1 MQQRKKRRILR
12 RGKEPDL
19 LHITELEIDNFK
31 SFSKKTKIPFLE
43 GFTVISGPN
52 GSGKSNI
59 IDSILF
65 VLALS
70 SSRNLRAEK
79 LTDLINLNSGRNTA
93 EVTLEFSDGTKIKR
107 RIKRTGNGYYSY
119 IYLNERLCKQSDI
132 VDHLAK
138 HGIKPHGYNVV
149 MQGDVTRIMEMSD
162 FERRKIIDEIA
173 GVSEFDSKK
182 QQSLSELDIVRERIE
197 REELLLLELNKRV
210 NELKRER
217 EHALEYQKWQKDL
230 LFFQNCRA
238 AAQLHEKEKELS
250 SLMRSAEEHRIALNR
265 FDTDRSLEEN
275 ELSYLKADLQDI
287 DDLINKKSGSDYLKL
302 IAELEE
308 AKSGIKLAEQTI
320 VRLRKEKETNLE
332 AINRIYMDSKRAEA
346 RVVECTDQIRSLS
359 IDRTN
364 IAMDI
369 ASARAQQEK
378 LETEIKQHGED
389 TEGARER
396 LFSGLKDLE
405 EKKAQR
411 SEILHRQ
418 DMLIEKSRM
427 RTSELERL
435 NQLLR
440 QLDEDYAVKH
450 SQLSES
456 EISITNLIS
465 QKKDLDRT
473 LSEREGMMFAQRS
486 TLERLQKEIR
496 EYEQDVYRLEAAQQ
510 ARGESGGKAIEA
522 VMAMEHVHG
531 TIADLGKAPAEY
543 ATALNIAAGNKLQ
556 FVVCDDDQVAADAIR
571 YLKEERLGRVTFLPL
586 NKLKPPA
593 LPPLKEAGV
602 IDYAVNLVEYDP
614 KYDRAFAVAL
624 GATVVVDTLER
635 ARKLIGKYRMVT
647 LEGELLDRS
656 GAMTGGATRKQGGRG
671 FGAAVD
677 DEIFRIR
684 AHLGELQGEATTLEA
699 GIKKIT
705 EEVDTQR
712 VARNEIDQNIARLG
726 MFTEEFSRR
735 FESITV
741 EKQTIEL
748 AVARQQEETKNGAFE
763 LSSLEAELDKTSETI
778 NEVNAGIEEIKKR
791 LDDTNI
797 PVLTD
802 QIEKKRKEIEEAERR
817 LRNKDGDITDAQR
830 ERQHFNTRLGEMGE
844 ERARQ
849 DERNKQIDA
858 ETAGSNEQIVAHK
871 SQIATLEDRQREF
884 SGELDELRG
893 KRAEASRHIQDSE
906 LKIMKFD
913 AEKERITILVNAVEG
928 RTRTLGSE
936 VEMLREQVGELDT
949 KLSLTEIEGKIAEAD
964 GALRKI
970 GAVNMLAIEEYE
982 KVQRQVG
989 ERTERKETL
998 SRERSTLIERIE
1010 KFEQM
1015 KYEAFT
1021 TAFHAIDTNFREIFA
1036 RLTSGSGHLILE
1048 NEEDPFAGGMT
1059 FAVQPRDK
1067 KVHLLSSLSGGEK
1080 SLTTLAFI
1088 FSIQRYIPAPFYAFD
1103 EVDMSLDGSNVERIS
1118 SMVTELSPQS
1128 QFVIVSLRKPM
1139 IDAAQRIMGVT
1150 LRPDKST
1157 LVTGVKANG

>member
-1 MQQRKKRRILR
+1 M
-12 RGKEPDL
+12 
-19 LHITELEIDNFK
+19 HITELEIDNFK

-59 IDSILF
+59 VDSILF

-93 EVTLEFSDGTKIKR
+93 EVSLEFSDGTKIKR
-107 RIKRTGNGYYSY
+107 RIKRTANGYYSY
-119 IYLNERLCKQSDI
+119 NYLNERLCKQSDI
-132 VDHLAK
+132 VEYLAR

-173 GVSEFDSKK
+173 GVSEFDTKK
-182 QQSLSELDIVRERIE
+182 QQSLSELDIVRERVE
-197 REELLLLELNKRV
+197 REELLLLELTRRV

-238 AAQLHEKEKELS
+238 AAQLHDREKELS
-250 SLMRSAEEHRIALNR
+250 SLVRSTEEHGIQLKRI
-265 FDTDRSLEEN
+265 DTDRSLEEN
-275 ELSYLKADLQDI
+275 ELSYFKADLKDI

-320 VRLRKEKETNLE
+320 VRLRKEKEVNLE
-332 AINRIYMDSKRAEA
+332 AINRVYMDTKRAEA
-346 RVVECTDQIRSLS
+346 RVAECTDQIRTLS

-364 IAMDI
+364 IAMEV
-369 ASARAQQEK
+369 ASAKAQLEK
-378 LETEIKQHGED
+378 FETEIKQHGENN
-389 TEGARER
+389 EGAREK
-396 LFSGLKDLE
+396 LFALLKDIE
-405 EKKAQR
+405 EKKGQR
-411 SEILHRQ
+411 SEILHQQ

-427 RTSELERL
+427 RTTELERL
-435 NQLLR
+435 TLLLR
-440 QLDEDYAVKH
+440 QLDEEYTEKQN
-450 SQLSES
+450 QLSGS
-456 EISITNLIS
+456 EKNTGDLLAE
-465 QKKDLDRT
+465 KKELDRN
-473 LSEREGMMFAQRS
+473 LSELEGAMFAQRS
-486 TLERLQKEIR
+486 SLERLRNEIR
-496 EYEQDVYRLEAAQQ
+496 ENEQDAFRLEAAQQ

-522 VMAMEHVHG
+522 VMAMEQVHG

-543 ATALNIAAGNKLQ
+543 SIALNIAAGNKLQ

-586 NKLKPPA
+586 NKLRPPS
-593 LPPLKEAGV
+593 LPPLKEPGV

-624 GATVVVDTLER
+624 GSTVVVDTLER

-647 LEGELLDRS
+647 LEGELLDKS
-656 GAMTGGATRKQGGRG
+656 GAMTGGATKKPSGRG

-684 AHLGELQGEATTLEA
+684 AHLGELLGEAATLEA
-699 GIKKIT
+699 GIKRLT
-705 EEVDTQR
+705 EDVDAKRTR
-712 VARNEIDQNIARLG
+712 RNEIDQNIARFG
-726 MFTEEFSRR
+726 MFNNEFTRR
-735 FESITV
+735 FEAISV
-741 EKQTIEL
+741 EKQTIAA
-748 AVARQQEETKNGAFE
+748 AVSRQQEETKNGAAE
-763 LSSLEAELDKTSETI
+763 LTSHEADLDKTTGLI
-778 NEVNAGIEEIKKR
+778 NAINSQIEQIKKR

-802 QIEKKRKEIEEAERR
+802 QIEKKRKEIEESDRR
-817 LRNKDGDITDAQR
+817 LRNKDGDINDAQR
-830 ERQHFNTRLGEMGE
+830 ERQHFNARLVELGED
-844 ERARQ
+844 RKRQ
-849 DERNKQIDA
+849 DERNGQIDA
-858 ETAGSNEQIVAHK
+858 DVAGSTEQITAHK
-871 SQIATLEDRQREF
+871 SQIAALEERQKEF
-884 SGELDELRG
+884 SGELDELRS
-893 KRAEASRHIQDSE
+893 KRGDASQHIQDSE
-906 LKIMKFD
+906 LKLMKFD
-913 AEKERITILVNAVEG
+913 AEKERISVQLVAIQE
-928 RTRTLGSE
+928 RARTLGIE
-936 VEMLREQVGELDT
+936 VDMLRQQVGELDT
-949 KLSLTEIEGKIAEAD
+949 NMSLSEIEGKIAEAD

-970 GAVNMLAIEEYE
+970 GAVNMLAIEEYD
-982 KVQRQVG
+982 KVQRQVD

-998 SRERSTLIERIE
+998 SRERTTLIERIE

-1015 KYEAFT
+1015 KYEAFS

-1103 EVDMSLDGSNVERIS
+1103 EVDMSLDGSNAERIA
-1118 SMVTELSPQS
+1118 SMITELSPQS

-1139 IDAAQRIMGVT
+1139 IEAAQRIMGVT

>member
-1 MQQRKKRRILR
+1 M
-12 RGKEPDL
+12 
-19 LHITELEIDNFK
+19 HITELEIDNFK

-59 IDSILF
+59 IDSVLF

-93 EVTLEFSDGTKIKR
+93 EVALEFSDGTKIRR

-119 IYLNERLCKQSDI
+119 NYLNERLCKQSDI
-132 VDHLAK
+132 VDHLAR

-173 GVSEFDSKK
+173 GVSEFDVKK

-197 REELLLLELNKRV
+197 REELLLIELTRRV

-230 LFFQNCRA
+230 AYFQNCRA
-238 AAQLHEKEKELS
+238 AAHLHEREKELT
-250 SLMRSAEEHRIALNR
+250 SLLRSTEEHGIQLARIAA
-265 FDTDRSLEEN
+265 DRSLEEN
-275 ELSYLKADLQDI
+275 ELSYLKADLADI

-320 VRLRKEKETNLE
+320 VRLRKDKEANLE
-332 AINRIYMDSKRAEA
+332 AINRVYMDTKRAEA
-346 RVVECTDQIRSLS
+346 RVAECTDQIRTLS

-364 IAMDI
+364 IAMEV
-369 ASARAQQEK
+369 AGAKAQLEK
-378 LETEIKQHGED
+378 FETEIRQHGED

-396 LFSGLKDLE
+396 LFALLKDLE
-405 EKKAQR
+405 EKKGQR
-411 SEILHRQ
+411 SEILHQQ

-427 RTSELERL
+427 RTTELERL
-435 NQLLR
+435 TLLLS
-440 QLDEDYAVKH
+440 QLDEEYTAKQ
-450 SQLSES
+450 SQLSDS
-456 EISITNLIS
+456 ERSVSDLIS
-465 QKKDLDRT
+465 EKKELDRA
-473 LSEREGMMFAQRS
+473 LAELEGAMFAQRS
-486 TLERLQKEIR
+486 SLERLRTEIR
-496 EYEQDVYRLEAAQQ
+496 EYEQDVFRLEAAQQ
-510 ARGESGGKAIEA
+510 ARGESGGRALEA

-593 LPPLKEAGV
+593 LPPLKEPGI
-602 IDYAVNLVEYDP
+602 IDYAVNLIEYDP
-614 KYDRAFAVAL
+614 KFDRAFAVAL

-635 ARKLIGKYRMVT
+635 ARRLIGKYRMVT

-656 GAMTGGATRKQGGRG
+656 GAMTGGATKKPGGRG

-677 DEIFRIR
+677 DEIIRIR
-684 AHLGELQGEATTLEA
+684 AHLGEIQAEAATLEA
-699 GIKKIT
+699 GIKRIT
-705 EEVDTQR
+705 AEVDARRAT
-712 VARNEIDQNIARLG
+712 RNEIDQKIARFG

-735 FESITV
+735 FEAITV
-741 EKQTIEL
+741 EKQTIDV
-748 AVARQQEETKNGAFE
+748 AVARQQEETRNGASE
-763 LSSLEAELDKTSETI
+763 LTALEASLDKTTETI
-778 NEVNAGIEEIKKR
+778 NETGARIDEIKKR

-797 PVLTD
+797 PVLTE
-802 QIEKKRKEIEEAERR
+802 QIEKKRKEIEESERR
-817 LRNKDGDITDAQR
+817 LRNKEGDINDAQR
-830 ERQHFNTRLGEMGE
+830 ERQHFNARLLELAD
-844 ERARQ
+844 ERKRQ
-849 DERNKQIDA
+849 DERNRQIDT
-858 ETAGSNEQIVAHK
+858 EIAGSNEQIAAHK
-871 SQIATLEDRQREF
+871 SQIAVLEERQKEF
-884 SGELDELRG
+884 SGVLDELRT
-893 KRAEASRHIQDSE
+893 KRAEASQHIQDSE

-913 AEKERITILVNAVEG
+913 AERERITVLTSAIEERA
-928 RTRTLGSE
+928 RTLRGE
-936 VEMLREQVGELDT
+936 VETLRQQVGDMDT
-949 KLSLTEIEGKIAEAD
+949 TLSLSEIEGKIAEAD

-982 KVQRQVG
+982 KVERQVG
-989 ERTERKETL
+989 ERTERKDTL
-998 SRERSTLIERIE
+998 SRERATLIERIE

-1021 TAFHAIDTNFREIFA
+1021 TAFRAIDANFREIFA

-1103 EVDMSLDGSNVERIS
+1103 EVDMSLDGSNVERIA
-1118 SMVTELSPQS
+1118 SMITELSPQS

-1139 IDAAQRIMGVT
+1139 IEAAERIMGVT

-1157 LVTGVKANG
+1157 LVTGVKAHG

>member
-1 MQQRKKRRILR
+1 
-12 RGKEPDL
+12 

-93 EVTLEFSDGTKIKR
+93 EVALEFSDGTKIRR
-107 RIKRTGNGYYSY
+107 RIKRTSNGYYSY
-119 IYLNERLCKQSDI
+119 NYLNERLCKQSDI
-132 VDHLAK
+132 VEHLAR
-138 HGIKPHGYNVV
+138 HGIIPHGYNVV

-173 GVSEFDSKK
+173 GVSEFDTKK

-197 REELLLLELNKRV
+197 REELLLLELTRRV

-230 LFFQNCRA
+230 AFFQNCRA
-238 AAQLHEKEKELS
+238 AAQLHDREKELS
-250 SLMRSAEEHRIALNR
+250 SLLRSTEEHGIQLTRIG
-265 FDTDRSLEEN
+265 TDRSLEEN
-275 ELSYLKADLQDI
+275 ELSYVKSDLKDV

-320 VRLRKEKETNLE
+320 LRLRKEKEANLE
-332 AINRIYMDSKRAEA
+332 AINRVYMDTKRAEA
-346 RVVECTDQIRSLS
+346 RVAECTDQIRTLS

-364 IAMDI
+364 IAMEV
-369 ASARAQQEK
+369 AGAKAQLEK
-378 LETEIKQHGED
+378 FETEIKQHGENN
-389 TEGARER
+389 EGARER
-396 LFSGLKDLE
+396 LFALLKELE
-405 EKKAQR
+405 EKKGQR
-411 SEILHRQ
+411 SEILHQQ

-427 RTSELERL
+427 RTTELERL
-435 NQLLR
+435 TLLLN
-440 QLDEDYAVKH
+440 QLDEEYTAKQNQLTGSEKSVGDLVAEKKELDRN
-450 SQLSES
+450 LSE
-456 EISITNLIS
+456 L
-465 QKKDLDRT
+465 
-473 LSEREGMMFAQRS
+473 EGAMFAQRS
-486 TLERLQKEIR
+486 SLERLRNEIR
-496 EYEQDVYRLEAAQQ
+496 ENEQDAFRLEAAQQ

-543 ATALNIAAGNKLQ
+543 STALNIAAGNKLQ
-556 FVVCDDDQVAADAIR
+556 FVVCDDDQVAADAIS

-593 LPPLKEAGV
+593 LPPLKEPGV

-624 GATVVVDTLER
+624 GSTVVVDTLER

-647 LEGELLDRS
+647 LEGELLDKS
-656 GAMTGGATRKQGGRG
+656 GAMTGGATKKQGGRG

-684 AHLGELQGEATTLEA
+684 AHLGELLGEAATLEA
-699 GIKKIT
+699 GIKRLT
-705 EEVDTQR
+705 EEVDTKR
-712 VARNEIDQNIARLG
+712 TTRNEIDQNMVRFG
-726 MFTEEFSRR
+726 MFNDEFSRR
-735 FESITV
+735 FEAITV
-741 EKQTIEL
+741 EKQTIGA
-748 AVARQQEETKNGAFE
+748 AVTRQQDETKNGAAE
-763 LSSLEAELDKTSETI
+763 LTLLEADLDKTTGMI
-778 NEVNAGIEEIKKR
+778 NAINSQVDELKKR

-802 QIEKKRKEIEEAERR
+802 QIEKKRKEIEESERR
-817 LRNKDGDITDAQR
+817 LRNKEGDINDVQR
-830 ERQHFNTRLGEMGE
+830 ERQHFNARLVELGED
-844 ERARQ
+844 RKRQ
-849 DERNKQIDA
+849 DERNGQIDSDI
-858 ETAGSNEQIVAHK
+858 AGSNEQITAHK
-871 SQIATLEDRQREF
+871 SQIAALEERQKEF
-884 SGELDELRG
+884 SGDLDELRA
-893 KRAEASRHIQDSE
+893 KRGEVSQHIQDSE
-906 LKIMKFD
+906 LKLMKFD
-913 AEKERITILVNAVEG
+913 AEKERISIQMVAIQE
-928 RTRTLGSE
+928 RARTLGIE
-936 VEMLREQVGELDT
+936 VDMLRQQVGDMGT
-949 KLSLTEIEGKIAEAD
+949 TLSLSEIEGKIAEAD

-982 KVQRQVG
+982 KVQRQVE

-998 SRERSTLIERIE
+998 SRERTTLIERIE

-1015 KYEAFT
+1015 KYEAFS

-1103 EVDMSLDGSNVERIS
+1103 EVDMSLDGSNAERIA
-1118 SMVTELSPQS
+1118 SMITELSPQS

-1139 IDAAQRIMGVT
+1139 IEAAQRIMGVT

>member
-1 MQQRKKRRILR
+1 
-12 RGKEPDL
+12 

-93 EVTLEFSDGTKIKR
+93 EVALEFSDGTKIKR
-107 RIKRTGNGYYSY
+107 RIKRTSNGYYSY
-119 IYLNERLCKQSDI
+119 NYLNERLCKQSDI
-132 VDHLAK
+132 VDHLSK

-173 GVSEFDSKK
+173 GVSEFDLKK

-197 REELLLLELNKRV
+197 REELLLLELTKRV

-230 LFFQNCRA
+230 SYFQNCRA
-238 AAQLHEKEKELS
+238 AAQLHDREKELA
-250 SLMRSAEEHRIALNR
+250 SLTRSTDEHRIVLTRIGA
-265 FDTDRSLEEN
+265 DRSLEEN
-275 ELSYLKADLQDI
+275 ELSYLKADLKDI

-308 AKSGIKLAEQTI
+308 AKSGIKLSEQTI

-332 AINRIYMDSKRAEA
+332 AINRVYMDTKRAEA
-346 RVVECTDQIRSLS
+346 RVGECTDQIRTLS

-364 IAMDI
+364 LAMEIA
-369 ASARAQQEK
+369 AAKAQLEK
-378 LETEIKQHGED
+378 FETEIRQHGED
-389 TEGARER
+389 TEGAREK
-396 LFSGLKDLE
+396 LFSLLHDLE
-405 EKKAQR
+405 EKRGQR
-411 SEILHRQ
+411 SEILHQQ
-418 DMLIEKSRM
+418 DMHIEKSRM
-427 RTSELERL
+427 RTTELERL
-435 NQLLR
+435 MLLLN
-440 QLDEDYAVKH
+440 QLDEEYTAKQTQLMDSEKSAGDLLAGKKELDRN
-450 SQLSES
+450 LSE
-456 EISITNLIS
+456 L
-465 QKKDLDRT
+465 
-473 LSEREGMMFAQRS
+473 EGAMFAQRS
-486 TLERLQKEIR
+486 SLERLRNEIR
-496 EYEQDVYRLEAAQQ
+496 DSEQDAFRLEAAQQ
-510 ARGESGGKAIEA
+510 ARGESGGRAIEA
-522 VMAMEHVHG
+522 VLAMEHVHG

-543 ATALNIAAGNKLQ
+543 ATSLNIAAGNKLQ

-593 LPPLKEAGV
+593 LPPLKEPGV

-624 GATVVVDTLER
+624 GSTVVVDTLER

-647 LEGELLDRS
+647 LEGELLEKS
-656 GAMTGGATRKQGGRG
+656 GAMTGGATKKPGGRG

-677 DEIFRIR
+677 DEIFRVR
-684 AHLGELQGEATTLEA
+684 AHLGELQGEAATLES
-699 GIKKIT
+699 GVKRLT
-705 EEVDTQR
+705 EEVDTKR
-712 VARNEIDQNIARLG
+712 STRNEIEQKIARLG

-735 FESITV
+735 FEAITV
-741 EKQTIEL
+741 EKQTIEA
-748 AVARQQEETKNGAFE
+748 AVARQQEETRNGAAD
-763 LSSLEAELDKTSETI
+763 LTRLEADIDKTTESI
-778 NEVNAGIEEIKKR
+778 NEINSRIDEIKKR

-802 QIEKKRKEIEEAERR
+802 QIEKKKKEIEESERR
-817 LRNKDGDITDAQR
+817 LRNKDGDVNDAQR
-830 ERQHFNTRLGEMGE
+830 ERQHFTARLGELGDD
-844 ERARQ
+844 RKRQ
-849 DERNKQIDA
+849 DERNGQIDA
-858 ETAGSNEQIVAHK
+858 DIGGSTEQIAVHK
-871 SQIATLEDRQREF
+871 SQIAALEERQKEF
-884 SGELDELRG
+884 SGELDELRA
-893 KRAEASRHIQDSE
+893 KRSEASQQIQDSE
-906 LKIMKFD
+906 LKIMKFGAD
-913 AEKERITILVNAVEG
+913 KERITIEMGAIEE
-928 RTRTLGSE
+928 RARTLGIE
-936 VEMLREQVGELDT
+936 VDMLRHQVGDMDT
-949 KLSLTEIEGKIAEAD
+949 NLSLSEIEGKIAEAD

-982 KVQRQVG
+982 KVQRQVE

-998 SRERSTLIERIE
+998 SRERTTLIERIE

-1021 TAFHAIDTNFREIFA
+1021 TAFRAIDTNFREIFA

-1103 EVDMSLDGSNVERIS
+1103 EVDMSLDGSNVERIA
-1118 SMVTELSPQS
+1118 SMITELSPQS

-1139 IDAAQRIMGVT
+1139 IEAAQRIMGVT

-1157 LVTGVKANG
+1157 LVTGVKVNG

>member
-1 MQQRKKRRILR
+1 
-12 RGKEPDL
+12 

-79 LTDLINLNSGRNTA
+79 LTDLINLNSGKNTA
-93 EVTLEFSDGTKIKR
+93 EVALEFSDGTKIRR

-119 IYLNERLCKQSDI
+119 NYLNERVCKQSDI
-132 VDHLAK
+132 VDHLAR

-173 GVSEFDSKK
+173 GVSEFDVKK

-197 REELLLLELNKRV
+197 REDLLLIELTKRV

-230 LFFQNCRA
+230 VYFQNCRA
-238 AAQLHEKEKELS
+238 AAQLHDREKELS
-250 SLMRSAEEHRIALNR
+250 SLLRSTEEHTIQLTRIAA
-265 FDTDRSLEEN
+265 DRSLEEN
-275 ELSYLKADLQDI
+275 ELSYLKADLTDI
-287 DDLINKKSGSDYLKL
+287 DELINRKSGSDYLKL

-308 AKSGIKLAEQTI
+308 AKGGIKLAEQTI
-320 VRLRKEKETNLE
+320 VRLRKDKEANLE
-332 AINRIYMDSKRAEA
+332 AINRVYMDTKRAEA
-346 RVVECTDQIRSLS
+346 RVAECTDQIRTLS

-364 IAMDI
+364 IAMEV
-369 ASARAQQEK
+369 AGAKAQLEK
-378 LETEIKQHGED
+378 FETEIRLHGED

-396 LFSGLKDLE
+396 LFSLLKDLE
-405 EKKAQR
+405 EKKGQR
-411 SEILHRQ
+411 SEILHQQ

-427 RTSELERL
+427 RTTELERL
-435 NQLLR
+435 TLLLS
-440 QLDEDYAVKH
+440 QLDEEYTAKQA
-450 SQLSES
+450 QLSDSERSTSDLVSGKKES
-456 EISITNLIS
+456 
-465 QKKDLDRT
+465 DRT
-473 LSEREGMMFAQRS
+473 LSELEGAMFAQRS
-486 TLERLQKEIR
+486 SLERLRTEIR
-496 EYEQDVYRLEAAQQ
+496 ESEQDAFRLEAAQQ
-510 ARGESGGKAIEA
+510 ARGESGGRAIEA

-556 FVVCDDDQVAADAIR
+556 FVVCDDDQVASDAIW

-586 NKLKPPA
+586 NKLRPPA
-593 LPPLKEAGV
+593 LPPLKEPGI

-656 GAMTGGATRKQGGRG
+656 GAMTGGATKKPSGRG

-677 DEIFRIR
+677 DELIRIR
-684 AHLGELQGEATTLEA
+684 AHLGDLQAEAATLEA
-699 GIKKIT
+699 GIKRIT
-705 EEVDTQR
+705 AEVDALRAT
-712 VARNEIDQNIARLG
+712 RNEIDQKIARFG

-735 FESITV
+735 FEAITV
-741 EKQTIEL
+741 EKQTIDV
-748 AVARQQEETKNGAFE
+748 AVARQREETRNGAAE
-763 LSSLEAELDKTSETI
+763 LTDLEAGLDKTTETI
-778 NEVNAGIEEIKKR
+778 NEISTRIEEIKKR

-797 PVLTD
+797 PILTE
-802 QIEKKRKEIEEAERR
+802 QIEKKRKEIEESERR
-817 LRNKDGDITDAQR
+817 LRNKEGDINDAQR
-830 ERQHFNTRLGEMGE
+830 ERQHFNARLVELAE
-844 ERARQ
+844 ERRRQ
-849 DERNKQIDA
+849 DERNQQIDT
-858 ETAGSNEQIVAHK
+858 EIAGSNEQIAAHK
-871 SQIATLEDRQREF
+871 SQIAALEERQKEF
-884 SGELDELRG
+884 SGVLDELRS
-893 KRAEASRHIQDSE
+893 KRAEASQHIQDSE

-913 AEKERITILVNAVEG
+913 AERERITILTSAIEE
-928 RTRTLGSE
+928 RARTLGSE
-936 VEMLREQVGELDT
+936 VDSLRQQVGDLDT
-949 KLSLTEIEGKIAEAD
+949 NLSLSEIEGKIAEAD
-964 GALRKI
+964 GSLRKI

-982 KVQRQVG
+982 KVQRQVE
-989 ERTERKETL
+989 ERTERKDTL
-998 SRERSTLIERIE
+998 SRERATLIERIE

-1021 TAFHAIDTNFREIFA
+1021 TAFRAIDANFREVFA

-1103 EVDMSLDGSNVERIS
+1103 EVDMSLDGSNVERIA
-1118 SMVTELSPQS
+1118 SMITELSPQS

-1139 IDAAQRIMGVT
+1139 IEAAERIMGVT

>member
-1 MQQRKKRRILR
+1 M
-12 RGKEPDL
+12 
-19 LHITELEIDNFK
+19 HITELEIDNFK

-93 EVTLEFSDGTKIKR
+93 EVALEFSDGTKIKR
-107 RIKRTGNGYYSY
+107 RIKRTSNGYYSY
-119 IYLNERLCKQSDI
+119 NYLNERLCKQSDI
-132 VDHLAK
+132 VAHLSK

-173 GVSEFDSKK
+173 GVSEFDVKK

-197 REELLLLELNKRV
+197 REELLLLELTKRV

-230 LFFQNCRA
+230 SFFQNCRA
-238 AAQLHEKEKELS
+238 AAQLHDREKELA
-250 SLMRSAEEHRIALNR
+250 SLTRSTDEHRIMLTRIGA
-265 FDTDRSLEEN
+265 DRSLEEN
-275 ELSYLKADLQDI
+275 ELSYLKADLKDI

-332 AINRIYMDSKRAEA
+332 AINRIYMDTKRAEA
-346 RVVECTDQIRSLS
+346 RVAECTDQIRTLS

-364 IAMDI
+364 LAMEIA
-369 ASARAQQEK
+369 AAKAQLEK
-378 LETEIKQHGED
+378 FETEIRQHGED
-389 TEGARER
+389 SEGAREK
-396 LFSGLKDLE
+396 LFSLLHDLE
-405 EKKAQR
+405 EKKGQR
-411 SEILHRQ
+411 SEILHQQ
-418 DMLIEKSRM
+418 DMHIEKSRM
-427 RTSELERL
+427 RTTELERL
-435 NQLLR
+435 TLLLN
-440 QLDEDYAVKH
+440 QLDEEYTEKQTQLTDSEKSAGDLLAGKKELDRN
-450 SQLSES
+450 LSE
-456 EISITNLIS
+456 L
-465 QKKDLDRT
+465 
-473 LSEREGMMFAQRS
+473 EGAMFAQRS
-486 TLERLQKEIR
+486 SLERLRNEIR
-496 EYEQDVYRLEAAQQ
+496 DNEQDAFRLEAAQH
-510 ARGESGGKAIEA
+510 ARGESGGRAIEA
-522 VMAMEHVHG
+522 VLAMEHVHG

-543 ATALNIAAGNKLQ
+543 STSLNIAAGNKLQ
-556 FVVCDDDQVAADAIR
+556 FVVCDTDQVAADAIR

-593 LPPLKEAGV
+593 LPPLKEPGV

-624 GATVVVDTLER
+624 GSTVVVDTLER

-647 LEGELLDRS
+647 LEGELLEKS
-656 GAMTGGATRKQGGRG
+656 GAMTGGATKKQGGRG

-677 DEIFRIR
+677 DELFRVR
-684 AHLGELQGEATTLEA
+684 AHLADLLGEAATLEA
-699 GIKKIT
+699 GVKRLT
-705 EEVDTQR
+705 EEVDTKR
-712 VARNEIDQNIARLG
+712 STRNEIEQKIARLG

-735 FESITV
+735 FEAITV
-741 EKQTIEL
+741 EKQTIEA
-748 AVARQQEETKNGAFE
+748 AVARQQEETKNGAAE
-763 LSSLEAELDKTSETI
+763 LTRLEADIDKTTETI
-778 NEVNAGIEEIKKR
+778 NAINSRIDEIKKR

-797 PVLTD
+797 PVLTE
-802 QIEKKRKEIEEAERR
+802 QIEKKKKEMEESERR
-817 LRNKDGDITDAQR
+817 LRNKDGDVNDAQR
-830 ERQHFNTRLGEMGE
+830 ERQHFNARLVELGED
-844 ERARQ
+844 RKRQ
-849 DERNKQIDA
+849 DERNGQIDA
-858 ETAGSNEQIVAHK
+858 DITGSNEQIAAHK
-871 SQIATLEDRQREF
+871 SQIATLEERQKEF
-884 SGELDELRG
+884 SGELDELRA
-893 KRAEASRHIQDSE
+893 KRSEASQQIQDSE
-906 LKIMKFD
+906 LKLMKFD
-913 AEKERITILVNAVEG
+913 ADKERITIQMGAIEE
-928 RTRTLGSE
+928 RARTLGIE
-936 VEMLREQVGELDT
+936 VDMLRHQVGDMDT
-949 KLSLTEIEGKIAEAD
+949 NLSLSEIEGKIAEAD

-998 SRERSTLIERIE
+998 SRERATLIERIE

-1021 TAFHAIDTNFREIFA
+1021 TAFREIDTNFREIFA

-1088 FSIQRYIPAPFYAFD
+1088 FSVQRYIPAPFYAFD
-1103 EVDMSLDGSNVERIS
+1103 EVDMSLDGSNVERIA
-1118 SMVTELSPQS
+1118 SMITEFSPHS

-1139 IDAAQRIMGVT
+1139 IEAAQRIMGVT

>member
-1 MQQRKKRRILR
+1 M
-12 RGKEPDL
+12 
-19 LHITELEIDNFK
+19 HITELEIDNFK

-59 IDSILF
+59 IDSVLF

-93 EVTLEFSDGTKIKR
+93 EVALEFSDGTKIRR

-119 IYLNERLCKQSDI
+119 NYLNERLCKQSDI
-132 VDHLAK
+132 VDHLAR

-173 GVSEFDSKK
+173 GVSEFDAKK

-197 REELLLLELNKRV
+197 REELLLLELTRRV
-210 NELKRER
+210 HELKRER
-217 EHALEYQKWQKDL
+217 EHALEYQRWQKDL
-230 LFFQNCRA
+230 VYFQNCRA
-238 AAQLHEKEKELS
+238 AAQLHDREKELT
-250 SLMRSAEEHRIALNR
+250 SLLRSTEEHRIQLTRVAA
-265 FDTDRSLEEN
+265 DRSLEEN
-275 ELSYLKADLQDI
+275 ELSYLKADLTDI

-320 VRLRKEKETNLE
+320 VRLRKDKEANLE
-332 AINRIYMDSKRAEA
+332 AINRVYMDTKRAEA
-346 RVVECTDQIRSLS
+346 RVAECTDQIRTLS

-364 IAMDI
+364 IAMEV
-369 ASARAQQEK
+369 AGAKAQLEK
-378 LETEIKQHGED
+378 FETEIRQHGED
-389 TEGARER
+389 SEGARER
-396 LFSGLKDLE
+396 LFALLKDLE
-405 EKKAQR
+405 EKKGQR
-411 SEILHRQ
+411 SEILHQQ

-427 RTSELERL
+427 RTTELERL
-435 NQLLR
+435 TLLM
-440 QLDEDYAVKH
+440 
-450 SQLSES
+450 SQLEEEYTAKRAQLSDSEVS
-456 EISITNLIS
+456 ASDLIS
-465 QKKDLDRT
+465 EKKDLDRT
-473 LSEREGMMFAQRS
+473 LSELEGTMFAQRS
-486 TLERLQKEIR
+486 SLERLRTEIR
-496 EYEQDVYRLEAAQQ
+496 EYEQDVFRLEAAQQ
-510 ARGESGGKAIEA
+510 ARGESGGRAIEA

-593 LPPLKEAGV
+593 LPPLKEPGI

-614 KYDRAFAVAL
+614 KYDRAFAVTL

-635 ARKLIGKYRMVT
+635 ARRLIGKYRMVT

-656 GAMTGGATRKQGGRG
+656 GAMTGGATKKQGGRG

-677 DEIFRIR
+677 DEIVRIR
-684 AHLGELQGEATTLEA
+684 AHLGELQAEAATLES
-699 GIKKIT
+699 GIKRIT
-705 EEVDTQR
+705 AEVDARRAT
-712 VARNEIDQNIARLG
+712 RNEIDQKIARIG

-735 FESITV
+735 FDAITV
-741 EKQTIEL
+741 EKQTIDV
-748 AVARQQEETKNGAFE
+748 AVFRQQEETRNGAAE
-763 LSSLEAELDKTSETI
+763 LSALEASLDKTTESI
-778 NEVNAGIEEIKKR
+778 NETSARIEEIKKR

-797 PVLTD
+797 PVLTE
-802 QIEKKRKEIEEAERR
+802 QIEKKRKEIEESERR
-817 LRNKDGDITDAQR
+817 LRNKEGDINDAQR
-830 ERQHFNTRLGEMGE
+830 ERQHFNARLSELAE
-844 ERARQ
+844 ERRRQ
-849 DERNKQIDA
+849 DERNQQIDT
-858 ETAGSNEQIVAHK
+858 EIAGSNEQIAAHK
-871 SQIATLEDRQREF
+871 SQIAALEERQKEF
-884 SGELDELRG
+884 SGVLDELRT

-913 AEKERITILVNAVEG
+913 ADRERITVLMGAIEERA
-928 RTRTLGSE
+928 RTLGSE
-936 VEMLREQVGELDT
+936 VDMLRQQVGDMDT
-949 KLSLTEIEGKIAEAD
+949 SLSLSEIEGKIAEAD

-982 KVQRQVG
+982 KVQRQVE
-989 ERTERKETL
+989 ERTERKDTL
-998 SRERSTLIERIE
+998 SRERATLIERIE

-1021 TAFHAIDTNFREIFA
+1021 TAFRAIDANFREVFA

-1103 EVDMSLDGSNVERIS
+1103 EVDMSLDGSNVERIA
-1118 SMVTELSPQS
+1118 SMITELSPQS

-1139 IDAAQRIMGVT
+1139 IEAAERIMGVT